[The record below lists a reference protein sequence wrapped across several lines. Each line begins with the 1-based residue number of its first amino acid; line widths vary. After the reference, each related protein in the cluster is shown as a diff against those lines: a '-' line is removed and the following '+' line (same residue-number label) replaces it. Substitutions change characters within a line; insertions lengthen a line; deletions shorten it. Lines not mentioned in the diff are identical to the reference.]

1 MYSMYVCISIYFSLH
16 TPLHMYALELTESF
30 QFDEVDPMQSSAIG
44 KSDEDDPMRIWRS
57 HSQIRLDQEE
67 LPMFS

>member
-1 MYSMYVCISIYFSLH
+1 MCICIACMYVYLFNFSLH

-57 HSQIRLDQEE
+57 HSQIRLDQ
-67 LPMFS
+67 